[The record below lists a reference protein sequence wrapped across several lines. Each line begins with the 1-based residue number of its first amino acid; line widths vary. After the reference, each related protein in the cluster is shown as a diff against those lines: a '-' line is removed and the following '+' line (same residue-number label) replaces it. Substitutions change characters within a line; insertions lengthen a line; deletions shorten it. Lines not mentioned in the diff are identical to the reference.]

1 MQVKHEAQREVAST
15 WGSSSSSSNY
25 SNSSN
30 GAAEYLPLLQYSPI
44 KAHAAVPATAAIA
57 AAGKSAVYFE
67 RSLTEA
73 YFLIMAKDIGLLQLP
88 QMSYALLLELFAKH
102 AQQHTLAALR
112 RTRARGLFA
121 LKCRGS
127 TLATPD
133 QVRAYIYFH
142 LYICRAQK
150 VIVVHNIEQGLIVTV
165 FYTVI

>member
-15 WGSSSSSSNY
+15 WSNSSSSSSSSSNSY
-25 SNSSN
+25 SNV
-30 GAAEYLPLLQYSPI
+30 GAPELLPAMEYSPVQ
-44 KAHAAVPATAAIA
+44 AHAA
-57 AAGKSAVYFE
+57 AAGRSAVLYFE

-112 RTRARGLFA
+112 RTRARALFA
-121 LKCRGS
+121 VRCRGS

-133 QVRAYIYFH
+133 QVR
-142 LYICRAQK
+142 Q
-150 VIVVHNIEQGLIVTV
+150 
-165 FYTVI
+165 